1 VLRMSERAR
10 HIFYMIAFPLGHF
23 SVDTPNGAL
32 WLIAPA
38 VGIAWNLSPAEIGFL
53 ITAHNFGAGLGY
65 LPAGM
70 LADRFSRRGLMMTG
84 TVWWVV
90 MGYAVASMATGY
102 WMLAFLLAVAAA
114 GDAAWHPMATG
125 TMVQHMPKRRA
136 LALGVHLS
144 GGIMAEVVA
153 PLVVGILLAYF
164 EWQVVFRVAILPAVV
179 MGVALLYFHRFILP
193 SAEPKMT
200 KADLGDVLKVWRT
213 PAGLAMFGLGVTY
226 SMGFVGLMAMSPL
239 FFQNY
244 HGYSTAW
251 TGAAFAAML
260 LGGGIAAPIMGQL
273 SDNWGRK
280 PVVVLSAFLGSAG
293 ILLAAFSSHDVLL
306 LLGVIVAGT
315 VLTGMRPVYLAG
327 AVEMVG
333 RRESTALGLIY
344 GVMDGLGAL
353 GGLLAGMAGTNDLRY
368 ALVFAAG
375 ASFVCGA
382 FALVHPFAVRDVEI
396 QLAPDGA

>member
-1 VLRMSERAR
+1 MSERAR

-23 SVDTPNGAL
+23 SVDTPGGAL

-38 VGIAWNLSPAEIGFL
+38 VGIAWDLSPAEIGFL
-53 ITAHNFGAGLGY
+53 VTAHNFGAGLGY
-65 LPAGM
+65 LPSGM
-70 LADRFSRRGLMMTG
+70 LADRFSRRGLMMMG

-90 MGYAVASMATGY
+90 VGYAVASMATDY

-136 LALGVHLS
+136 LALGVHLT

-153 PLVVGILLAYF
+153 PLGVGILLAYY
-164 EWQVVFRVAILPAVV
+164 EWQVVFRIAIIPAVL

-213 PAGLAMFGLGVTY
+213 RAGLAMFGLGVAY
-226 SMGFVGLMAMSPL
+226 SMAFVGLMAMSPV

-273 SDNWGRK
+273 SDRWGRK
-280 PVVVLSAFLGSAG
+280 QVVVVSAFVGAAG
-293 ILLAAFSSHDVLL
+293 ILLTAFSSHPVLL
-306 LLGVIVAGT
+306 VLGVVVAGT

-353 GGLLAGMAGTNDLRY
+353 GGLLAGLAGTNDLRY

-375 ASFVCGA
+375 ASIVCGT
-382 FALVHPFAVRDVEI
+382 FALAHPFEVRDVEV
-396 QLAPDGA
+396 QLAPDRA

>member
-1 VLRMSERAR
+1 MSERAR

-38 VGIAWNLSPAEIGFL
+38 IGIAWNLSPAEIGFL

-90 MGYAVASMATGY
+90 VGYAVASMATDY

-125 TMVQHMPKRRA
+125 TMVQHMPTRRA
-136 LALGVHLS
+136 LALGVHLT

-153 PLVVGILLAYF
+153 PLGVGILLAYF
-164 EWQVVFRVAILPAVV
+164 EWQVVFRIAIIPAVM

-200 KADLGDVLKVWRT
+200 KADLGDVLSVWRT

-226 SMGFVGLMAMSPL
+226 SMGFVGLMAMSPV

-273 SDNWGRK
+273 SDSWGRK
-280 PVVVLSAFLGSAG
+280 RVVVLSAFLGSAG
-293 ILLAAFSSHDVLL
+293 ILLTAFSSHDVLL
-306 LLGVIVAGT
+306 VLGVVVAGT

-353 GGLLAGMAGTNDLRY
+353 GGLLAGLAGTNDLRY

-375 ASFVCGA
+375 ASAVCGA
-382 FALVHPFAVRDVEI
+382 FAVMHPFKVRDIEV
-396 QLAPDGA
+396 Q